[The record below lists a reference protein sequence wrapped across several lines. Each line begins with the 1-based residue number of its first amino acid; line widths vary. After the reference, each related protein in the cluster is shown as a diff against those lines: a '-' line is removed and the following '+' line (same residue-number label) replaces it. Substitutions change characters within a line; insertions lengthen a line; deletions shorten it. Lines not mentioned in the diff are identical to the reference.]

1 MSNKQWRRPAP
12 GAGETQPSA
21 ADSKPAASAAAS
33 TAPSPSAASS
43 APPATST
50 SAAQPRLRR
59 LPDDYM
65 ENGRFG
71 DETLPPGVYRTNLGA
86 GLGAQDM
93 RLTTDGLGQIGKP
106 RGPLRDEELAIATA
120 DSVRFLWQVVVMT
133 SRILQ
138 SVQLGDIRRVVA
150 AEFAMPGDVILE
162 DGTFSRHADAFKVDD
177 DGSEAAARKRNR
189 SAEADTPTEQLTQ
202 QSKAARK
209 PRGSA
214 HPLLVLLRI
223 AVQAARL
230 IKQIGGGT
238 NPKIFNKIEREAQ
251 QTLDAIR
258 EGQAWAEGV
267 LKGI

>member
-12 GAGETQPSA
+12 GAGDAQPSA
-21 ADSKPAASAAAS
+21 AESKQAAPAATG
-33 TAPSPSAASS
+33 TAPAAPAPS

-50 SAAQPRLRR
+50 SAAQYRLRR

-65 ENGRFG
+65 ENGRLG
-71 DETLPPGVYRTNLGA
+71 DQTLPPGVYRTNLGA

-93 RLTTDGLGQIGKP
+93 RLTTDGLGEVGQP
-106 RGPLRDEELAIATA
+106 RGPLRDEELAIAAA

-138 SVQLGDIRRVVA
+138 SVQLGDIRKVVA
-150 AEFAMPGDVILE
+150 SEFAMPGDVILE
-162 DGTFSRHADAFKVDD
+162 DGTFSRHADAFKVDE

-189 SAEADTPTEQLTQ
+189 SGEADTPTEQPTQ